1 MNRLTTVLTA
11 AGFATVLS
19 AAGFATVLSAGGAD
33 AANLV
38 TNGTF
43 AGGIST
49 GWTATPTNFTG
60 APMDRRPKRDPASSC
75 RKWLERNSYRRLIGV
90 QPDADFDHPCRF

>member
-60 APMDRRPKRDPASSC
+60 APVDRRPKRDPASSC
-75 RKWLERNSYRRLIGV
+75 RK
-90 QPDADFDHPCRF
+90 